1 MQVRMYF
8 PPSNC
13 TGTRWLG
20 LQSSRSKPKLPIW
33 NVTGNM
39 LLAVLE
45 LPHYWGPRKM
55 REGKWIT
62 GGRIKQKC
70 FYWQSKLL
78 LLILSEVYFTSM
90 HDGAGCQNKNAING
104 WRGVSRKWIWED
116 INRFVRSEYSAS
128 ESFESGNVCEQREW
142 YFKTKTF
149 KAFSFCSKRCIGG
162 IR

>member
-1 MQVRMYF
+1 MQIRMYF
-8 PPSNC
+8 PPSNS

-20 LQSSRSKPKLPIW
+20 LRSSRSKSNLPTW

-39 LLAVLE
+39 LAVLE

-62 GGRIKQKC
+62 GGRIKQKY

-104 WRGVSRKWIWED
+104 WRGVSRNWIWED
-116 INRFVRSEYSAS
+116 VNRFVRSEYSAS
-128 ESFESGNVCEQREW
+128 QSFESGNLCEQRQW
-142 YFKTKTF
+142 YFKP
-149 KAFSFCSKRCIGG
+149 FSFCSKRCTGG